1 MKAIAQERY
10 GEVDVL
16 TLIDIDR
23 PAVGDSEVLVRVRAA
38 GVHYGDWHYMTGTP
52 YLGRLVLGLRK
63 PKLGVR
69 GTDIAG
75 LVAEVG
81 SKVTAFKPGDEV
93 FGWCKAGFAE
103 YARASEDSLLPK
115 PDGATFEQAAAVPTS
130 GMTAL
135 QGLRLGRVRAGQRVL
150 VIGAGGGVGT
160 FAVQIAKALGA
171 EVTGVCSTA
180 KVELVRSIGA
190 DHVIDYTQQ
199 DPLRT
204 GQPYDVIFD
213 IAGNRPLAQLRPALT
228 PDGTLVLVGG
238 EGGGRWLGALRRG
251 IAAGLRSPFTRQ
263 RMPMW
268 VSLPRKEDL
277 LELKGLVESGTV
289 TPVVDRTYPLSQ
301 TPQAIRDLTE
311 RRARGKLVITI

>member
-1 MKAIAQERY
+1 MKAISQDRY
-10 GEVDVL
+10 GEADVL
-16 TLIDIDR
+16 TLTDVDK
-23 PAVGDSEVLVRVRAA
+23 PSVGDSDVLVRVRAA
-38 GVHYGDWHYMTGTP
+38 SVHYGDWHTMTGTP
-52 YLGRLVLGLRK
+52 YLGRMFFGLRR
-63 PKLGVR
+63 PKVGVR

-75 LVAEVG
+75 HVVEVG
-81 SKVTAFKPGDEV
+81 GKVTAFKPGDEV
-93 FGWCKAGFAE
+93 FGWCKGGFAE
-103 YARASEDSLLPK
+103 YAVASEGSLLPK

-135 QGLRLGRVRAGQRVL
+135 QGLRLGKVRAGQRVL

-180 KVELVRSIGA
+180 KVELVRGIGA

-204 GQPYDVIFD
+204 DQPYDVIFD
-213 IAGNRPLAQLRPALT
+213 IAGSRPLAQLRQTLT

-238 EGGGRWLGALRRG
+238 EGGGRWLGELRRG
-251 IAAGLRSPFTRQ
+251 IAAGVRNPFTRQ

-277 LELKGLVESGTV
+277 LELKGLIEAGKV
-289 TPVVDRTYPLSQ
+289 TPVVARTYPLSR
-301 TPQAIRDLTE
+301 TPDAIRDLTE
-311 RRARGKLVITI
+311 RRANGKLVITI